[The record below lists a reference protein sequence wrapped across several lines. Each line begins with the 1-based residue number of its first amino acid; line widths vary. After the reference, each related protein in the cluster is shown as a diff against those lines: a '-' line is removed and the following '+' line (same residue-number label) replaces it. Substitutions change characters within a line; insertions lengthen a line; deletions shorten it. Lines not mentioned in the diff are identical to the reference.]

1 MIVLLDTNVII
12 RFLTQDRSTKYKTLY
27 SFFETLEQGS
37 RRVELKLIVFFQVI
51 SVLKSYYQISKEEI
65 ANAMSYLLKYRGIKI
80 AEKKIVQRTLELW
93 RARAVE
99 IEDCYLAACL
109 ERDTQNI
116 IYSYDRDLDK
126 FGLTRKK
133 P

>member
-1 MIVLLDTNVII
+1 
-12 RFLTQDRSTKYKTLY
+12 
-27 SFFETLEQGS
+27 
-37 RRVELKLIVFFQVI
+37 
-51 SVLKSYYQISKEEI
+51 
-65 ANAMSYLLKYRGIKI
+65 MSYLLKYQGIKI

-99 IEDCYLAACL
+99 IVDCYLAACL

-116 IYSYDRDLDK
+116 IYSYDRDLEK